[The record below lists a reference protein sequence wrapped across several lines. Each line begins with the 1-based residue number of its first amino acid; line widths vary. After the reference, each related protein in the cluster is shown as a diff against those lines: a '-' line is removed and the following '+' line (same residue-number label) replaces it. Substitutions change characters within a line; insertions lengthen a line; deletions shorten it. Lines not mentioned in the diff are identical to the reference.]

1 MVQWVTAL
9 KISSLNCDYI
19 LRKNIMVIKIYNKS
33 KLLKEISFS
42 KGKICYILVN
52 PPLPPAQWEITHRL
66 CQNKSN
72 RTLGLETGESG
83 VQGQLAWD
91 SISWKKGGKARR
103 GVFWIYLKTQLTTS
117 FTCHLKKMIQMK
129 SSIFS

>member
-9 KISSLNCDYI
+9 KISSLNWDYI

-52 PPLPPAQWEITHRL
+52 PPPSPCPMRNYSSSVSKQIQQDFGIRDRGIRCSRPACMRL
-66 CQNKSN
+66 YLMKE
-72 RTLGLETGESG
+72 GGESKKRSI
-83 VQGQLAWD
+83 LNLSKNTINYKFHLPFKKND
-91 SISWKKGGKARR
+91 SNEKFYI
-103 GVFWIYLKTQLTTS
+103 
-117 FTCHLKKMIQMK
+117 
-129 SSIFS
+129 